1 MFGLSISKFVNSYVA
16 KFYDLMPFL
25 ISTNMVMR
33 TSFYTEILS
42 LHNCQPR
49 LKSDSPAHDMETIS
63 CPPPPPPTPPR
74 RKHQMFCL
82 NKLTSRK
89 MHSIFITAD
98 NIQPTSKMSYEKFKI
113 FTMISYLH
121 FTADSNFPLIMLAA
135 DATKNIADN
144 AYYIC
149 VIIYNLLQITK
160 IYIFQPL
167 KHHF

>member
-1 MFGLSISKFVNSYVA
+1 
-16 KFYDLMPFL
+16 
-25 ISTNMVMR
+25 
-33 TSFYTEILS
+33 
-42 LHNCQPR
+42 
-49 LKSDSPAHDMETIS
+49 
-63 CPPPPPPTPPR
+63 
-74 RKHQMFCL
+74 
-82 NKLTSRK
+82 

-149 VIIYNLLQITK
+149 VIIYSLLQITK